1 MYVRT
6 LYATGDPAQLGA
18 AVDTTASEG
27 RALVSEQPGFRGMGL
42 FVDRE
47 LGKFLAATWWEDERS
62 RDASDEVL
70 RETRARQL
78 APFAQTAAVD
88 NWEAAVARPPR
99 SVGPGAWFR
108 LARLEFD
115 PAGTDALAEIFRD
128 MALPRLEAL
137 AGFEGASLL
146 VDRAK
151 GRAMV
156 GVVWSDRDALAASRA
171 GVAAIRG
178 EATAQARVITRS
190 VEEFEVVYAGV
201 NPPS

>member
-1 MYVRT
+1 MRT
-6 LYATGDPAQLGA
+6 LYATGDPAELGA

-47 LGKFLAATWWEDERS
+47 LGKLLVATWWDDERS

-70 RETRARQL
+70 RETRATQL
-78 APFAQTAAVD
+78 APFARTAAVD

-108 LARLEFD
+108 LVRLEFE
-115 PAGTDALAEIFRD
+115 PAETDTLTGVFRD
-128 MALPRLEAL
+128 MALPGLEAL
-137 AGFEGASLL
+137 PGFAGGSLL
-146 VDRAK
+146 VDRTA

-178 EATAQARVITRS
+178 AATAQAHMITRS

-201 NPPS
+201 APPS